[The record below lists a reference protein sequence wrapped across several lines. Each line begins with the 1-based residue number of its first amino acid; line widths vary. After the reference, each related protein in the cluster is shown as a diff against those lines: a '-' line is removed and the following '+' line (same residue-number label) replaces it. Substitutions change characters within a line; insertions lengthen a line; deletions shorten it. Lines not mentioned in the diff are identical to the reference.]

1 MTDLAVL
8 IADRSFNTSA
18 GAIELRPF
26 KFKDFN
32 KALSIIERYVNV
44 FMVANTAAEIADRLF
59 AKAQEEYEV
68 IADIHKL
75 LYLVMVKPVGIEAKP
90 VDIDDLRFDEVLSL
104 VVEVIDMNLDFFKRI
119 GERLNSAQNAGQPAE

>member
-1 MTDLAVL
+1 MADLAVL
-8 IADRSFNTSA
+8 IADKSFNTSA

-59 AKAQEEYEV
+59 AKAKEDYEV
-68 IADIHKL
+68 ISDINNL
-75 LYLVMVKPVGIEAKP
+75 LNLVISTPVN
-90 VDIDDLRFDEVLSL
+90 IDDLGFDEVLSL

-119 GERLNSAQNAGQPAE
+119 GERLNNAQNAEPPAA

>member
-1 MTDLAVL
+1 MADLAVL
-8 IADRSFNTSA
+8 IADKSFNTSA

-59 AKAQEEYEV
+59 AKAKENYEV
-68 IADIHKL
+68 ISDINNL
-75 LYLVMVKPVGIEAKP
+75 LNLVISTPVN
-90 VDIDDLRFDEVLSL
+90 IDDLGFDEVLSL

-119 GERLNSAQNAGQPAE
+119 GERLNNAQNAEPPAA

>member
-1 MTDLAVL
+1 MTDLSVL

-44 FMVANTAAEIADRLF
+44 FMVANTAAEIAERLF
-59 AKAQEEYEV
+59 AKAQEDYEV

-75 LYLVMVKPVGIEAKP
+75 LTLVMATPAPVS
-90 VDIDDLRFDEVLSL
+90 IDDLRFDEVLSL

-119 GERLNSAQNAGQPAE
+119 GERLNNAQNAGQPAE

>member
-1 MTDLAVL
+1 MADLAVL
-8 IADRSFNTSA
+8 IADKSFNTSA

-44 FMVANTAAEIADRLF
+44 FMVANTAAEIAERLF
-59 AKAQEEYEV
+59 AKAQDDYEV
-68 IADIHKL
+68 IADINNL
-75 LYLVMVKPVGIEAKP
+75 LTLVIPTPVN
-90 VDIDDLRFDEVLSL
+90 IDDLGFDEVLAL

-119 GERLNSAQNAGQPAE
+119 GERLNNAQNAEPPAA

>member
-8 IADRSFNTSA
+8 ISDKSFNTSA

-26 KFKDFN
+26 KFRDFN

-44 FMVANTAAEIADRLF
+44 FMVANSAAEIAERLF
-59 AKAQEEYEV
+59 AKAQEDYEV
-68 IADIHKL
+68 IADINNL
-75 LYLVMVKPVGIEAKP
+75 LTLVMPTPVN
-90 VDIDDLRFDEVLSL
+90 IDDLGFDEVLAL

-119 GERLNSAQNAGQPAE
+119 GDRLNSAQNAEPPAA

>member
-1 MTDLAVL
+1 MADLAVL
-8 IADRSFNTSA
+8 IADKSFNTSA

-44 FMVANTAAEIADRLF
+44 FMVANTAAEIAERLF
-59 AKAQEEYEV
+59 AKAQDDYEV
-68 IADIHKL
+68 IADINNL
-75 LYLVMVKPVGIEAKP
+75 LTLVMPTPVN
-90 VDIDDLRFDEVLSL
+90 IDDLGFDEVLAL

-119 GERLNSAQNAGQPAE
+119 GERLNNAQNAEPPAA

>member
-1 MTDLAVL
+1 MADLAVL
-8 IADRSFNTSA
+8 IADKSFNTSA

-59 AKAQEEYEV
+59 AKAKENYEV
-68 IADIHKL
+68 ISDINNL
-75 LYLVMVKPVGIEAKP
+75 LNLVISTPVN
-90 VDIDDLRFDEVLSL
+90 IDDLGFDEVLSL

-119 GERLNSAQNAGQPAE
+119 GERPNNAQNAEPPAA

>member
-8 IADRSFNTSA
+8 IADKSFNTSA

-26 KFKDFN
+26 KFRDFN

-44 FMVANTAAEIADRLF
+44 FMVANSAAEIAERLF
-59 AKAQEEYEV
+59 AKAQEDYEV
-68 IADIHKL
+68 IADINKL
-75 LYLVMVKPVGIEAKP
+75 LTLVMSTPVS
-90 VDIDDLRFDEVLSL
+90 IDDLGFDEVLSL

-119 GERLNSAQNAGQPAE
+119 GERLNNAQNAEPPAV